1 MNKSVVLLFLGAG
14 LGLAAGA
21 WGMRLY
27 FDRTL
32 GSWSPADRFLVEL
45 DGDLRLTADQRE
57 KVADILADQKGLMEG
72 LRKEWRV
79 QVETLDRQGED
90 RIAAVL
96 TPPQMD
102 VFMRLHDRI
111 HGRMDRFLWT
121 TNADPTALAIAP
133 SGR

>member
-1 MNKSVVLLFLGAG
+1 MNKSVVLLVLGAV

-45 DGDLRLTADQRE
+45 DGDLRFTADQRE
-57 KVADILADQKGLMEG
+57 KAADILADQKRLMEG

-79 QVETLDRQGED
+79 QVETLDREGED

-102 VFMRLHDRI
+102 AFMRLHDRI

-121 TNADPTALAIAP
+121 TSADPTALAIAP